1 MHSRSAQQTADRK
14 TRSRAPVLSRADL
27 WREVER
33 QQREIERL
41 REQVIERDRQITDHE
56 KQIVELDRQIADA
69 EKQISDLERQLAS
82 RRKNSTN
89 SSKPPSTDGAAG
101 NTRPPVQ
108 TRRKKSKRKQGAQKG
123 HPGHHR
129 PLVPVA
135 QVKEVR
141 HILPAA
147 CKHCSEPLPQE
158 QIRTVGE
165 VHRHN
170 AL

>member
-1 MHSRSAQQTADRK
+1 MHSRAAQQAARQTPLG
-14 TRSRAPVLSRADL
+14 APVLSRDDL
-27 WREVER
+27 WRQVER

-41 REQVIERDRQITDHE
+41 REQVVERDRQITDHE
-56 KQIVELDRQIADA
+56 KQIVERDRQIADA